1 MLSEFYNEVLTFGPL
16 SVLPQNLNDKW
27 IQQLQKM
34 ADDFLDSNFN
44 LYECKDAREIGDPIV
59 AASVYEILRYQYGDK
74 FDLTPNEMAEKIVI
88 YALSI
93 TMETVNRKSDY
104 GLVPPNLDNILSM
117 DRIISYKK
125 TKPEFVELLKQA
137 CIVRESDKGW
147 FQNIKEKFIS
157 G

>member
-1 MLSEFYNEVLTFGPL
+1 
-16 SVLPQNLNDKW
+16 
-27 IQQLQKM
+27 
-34 ADDFLDSNFN
+34 
-44 LYECKDAREIGDPIV
+44 
-59 AASVYEILRYQYGDK
+59 
-74 FDLTPNEMAEKIVI
+74 MAEKIVI

-104 GLVPPNLDNILSM
+104 GLVPPNLDNLLSM
-117 DRIISYKK
+117 ERILSYKK
-125 TKPEFVELLKQA
+125 TKPEFVDLLKQA

>member
-1 MLSEFYNEVLTFGPL
+1 
-16 SVLPQNLNDKW
+16 
-27 IQQLQKM
+27 
-34 ADDFLDSNFN
+34 
-44 LYECKDAREIGDPIV
+44 
-59 AASVYEILRYQYGDK
+59 
-74 FDLTPNEMAEKIVI
+74 MAEKIVI

-93 TMETVNRKSDY
+93 TMETVNRKSEY

-117 DRIISYKK
+117 ERIISYKK

-137 CIVRESDKGW
+137 CIVRQSDKGW